1 MKPPT
6 VSRRFNPVV
15 DRFVTT
21 DLPLQEIIAST
32 APSPLPPILTAMVM
46 LCDCLDGRRLARDAI
61 GAAESVPIKGQDPE
75 LTILLLARWAEL
87 ACRISRPSEAEALL
101 HHARSLF
108 TENTH
113 PEVIATAH
121 FATSVLHEVRGN
133 QQERE
138 KLLRQTNAGLPEH
151 SPRRK
156 FYLWE
161 LGLLLARQGRG
172 IEFKDEMKLL
182 TWQTGERFPL
192 EQLDHLHFIDAVE
205 TGRTRVAAERMS
217 ALAAASPNTRR
228 LFREYQQLLM
238 LMHQYGRGLPR
249 PGLPRPGLPGK
260 TADYR
265 LQTTDQNANGERPTS
280 NAQHP
285 TGLPVPPTGLAP
297 MEANVE
303 VGASPPAQ
311 LSSPPAQGR
320 WDRDRAEP
328 GDYTPVWIQT
338 LNHLLEDDA
347 PGALRLARLEAKRL
361 LVSIFGTG
369 FGALNLIRAELA
381 SGNAE
386 AASRLIDMRAARG
399 NAHYLDPLFAAR
411 CALLTDRRKDAAELF
426 REAQAAAERYDAA
439 GRLDFELSLALEM
452 HTGEALVRS
461 SFSEGGCLAPADLA
475 KAFFVADTQ
484 PRTAAPVPIP
494 PPRAPAATAP
504 KRLVPRLKARTANTP
519 AASPIDP
526 RLPPIIG
533 RSPAILKLRETILQM
548 ASQEVPV
555 LITGETGTGKE
566 LVAVALHTAGNRADK
581 PFIPVNCSAI
591 SETLLES
598 ELFGHERG
606 SFTGA
611 DRATGGLFEDAG
623 DGTLLLDE
631 IGDVSPRLQAV
642 LLRVLE
648 TGEIR
653 AIGSSHSRRI
663 HCRILAAT
671 NADLETRVAQGSF
684 RQDLL
689 YRLQRLTIHVPPLR
703 ERREDIMPLVRHFL
717 DEGRPVGTHASV
729 SATFVETA
737 RQYDWPG
744 NVRELRN
751 VIERMRLTHSD
762 KLTYTEADLD
772 IRRVGARP
780 MSSGALAKENA
791 SPQPASPPERISRP
805 AGAGEARL
813 APLRAP
819 TPPPPGTGEACLAPA
834 HRTQDDP
841 TAAAPAETADIT
853 HFLQHGNSVLR
864 RLERLRSL
872 FEIHR
877 RLTRG
882 EIVHVLAV
890 SPNTATK
897 YLKTLCDEGFIRRVE
912 PSASARSHY
921 FERL

>member
-1 MKPPT
+1 MIKPPT
-6 VSRRFNPVV
+6 ISRRFNPVV

-21 DLPLQEIIAST
+21 DLPLQEIIAGT
-32 APSPLPPILTAMVM
+32 ASPPLPPILTALVM

-87 ACRISRPSEAEALL
+87 ACRISRPSEAETLL
-101 HHARSLF
+101 HHARTLF

-113 PEVIATAH
+113 PEIRATVH
-121 FATSVLHEVRGN
+121 FTSSVLHEVRGN
-133 QQERE
+133 QQGRE
-138 KLLRQTNAGLPEH
+138 KLLRQTNAELPEH
-151 SPRRK
+151 SPRSK

-205 TGRTRVAAERMS
+205 TGRTRAAAERMS
-217 ALAAASPNTRR
+217 AITAASPNNRR
-228 LFREYQQLLM
+228 LFREYQQLLT
-238 LMHQYGRGLPR
+238 LMHQYGRGLP
-249 PGLPRPGLPGK
+249 GK
-260 TADYR
+260 T
-265 LQTTDQNANGERPTS
+265 TDLEVKSKVESRKAEI

-285 TGLPVPPTGLAP
+285 TPNTQHPTPDTQQPTPNTQHPTFTNQAP
-297 MEANVE
+297 GTKN
-303 VGASPPAQ
+303 Q
-311 LSSPPAQGR
+311 
-320 WDRDRAEP
+320 EP
-328 GDYTPVWIQT
+328 GTDFIPVWIQT
-338 LNHLLEDDA
+338 LRHLLSDDA
-347 PGALRLARLEAKRL
+347 AGALRLARLEAKRL
-361 LVSIFGTG
+361 MASIFGTG

-381 SGNAE
+381 AGNAE
-386 AASRLIDMRAARG
+386 AASRLLDMRASRG
-399 NAHYLDPLFAAR
+399 NAHYLDPLFKAR
-411 CALLTDRRKDAAELF
+411 CALLTDRPQEAADLF
-426 REAQAAAERYDAA
+426 REAQAAAERYDAV
-439 GRLDFELSLALEM
+439 GRLDFELRLALEM
-452 HTGEALVRS
+452 RTGEALVRRS
-461 SFSEGGCLAPADLA
+461 IGEGGSLAPADLA
-475 KAFFVADTQ
+475 NAISATDTQ
-484 PRTAAPVPIP
+484 PRTAPPVPP
-494 PPRAPAATAP
+494 PPRVPAATGV
-504 KRLVPRLKARTANTP
+504 KRLVPRLKARPASMP
-519 AASPIDP
+519 AATPVDP

-566 LVAVALHTAGNRADK
+566 LVASALHTAGNRAKK
-581 PFIPVNCSAI
+581 PFIAVNCSAI

-611 DRATGGLFEDAG
+611 DRTTGGLFEDAG
-623 DGTLLLDE
+623 EGTLLLDE

-671 NADLETRVAQGSF
+671 NADLGARVTQGSF

-689 YRLQRLTIHVPPLR
+689 YRLQRLTIHVSPLR

-751 VIERMRLTHSD
+751 VIERMRLTLSD
-762 KLTYTEADLD
+762 KLTYSEADLD
-772 IRRVGARP
+772 IRRLPPRP
-780 MSSGALAKENA
+780 
-791 SPQPASPPERISRP
+791 
-805 AGAGEARL
+805 
-813 APLRAP
+813 APLRIPLPASAGEVRAGEGP
-819 TPPPPGTGEACLAPA
+819 TEKPWNHDRSYNTADGVEPVPPTAGGRGGTRPFPYNAADGIEPVPPGTAQ
-834 HRTQDDP
+834 RTGSPPSLQ
-841 TAAAPAETADIT
+841 AQNTADIAQ
-853 HFLQHGNSVLR
+853 FLQHGNSVLR

-872 FEIHR
+872 FETHR
-877 RLTRG
+877 RLTRS
-882 EIVHVLAV
+882 EIVQVLKI
-890 SPNTATK
+890 SPNTATN
-897 YLKTLCDEGFIRRVE
+897 YLKTLCDEGFVRRVE